1 MNVIKNLKLT
11 DIKRSNMIASPQ
23 ARLRHKLL
31 SAIEE
36 QTAVLK
42 ADMAGEPFTKRAV
55 RSLVDP
61 QTGERI
67 RKEVPV
73 RVRRW
78 FWVDGTTGKAF
89 VQIRYGN
96 RSLELAKGK
105 ATIEA
110 ANTDEL
116 LKVMDQ
122 LWSAVADGELD
133 DVLQKA
139 AADRRSAFNRRSK

>member
-1 MNVIKNLKLT
+1 MNIIKNIKLT

-23 ARLRHKLL
+23 ARLRHKLM

-36 QTAVLK
+36 QAAVLK
-42 ADMAGEPFTKRAV
+42 ADMDGEPFTKRAL
-55 RSLVDP
+55 RSFVDP

-78 FWVDGTTGKAF
+78 FWVDGTNGKCF
-89 VQIRYGN
+89 LQIRYGN
-96 RSLELAKGK
+96 KPLELAKGK
-105 ATIEA
+105 ATIEV
-110 ANTDEL
+110 ANTNEL

-122 LWSAVADGELD
+122 LRTAVADGELD

-139 AADRRSAFNRRSK
+139 AFNRRRLFERR